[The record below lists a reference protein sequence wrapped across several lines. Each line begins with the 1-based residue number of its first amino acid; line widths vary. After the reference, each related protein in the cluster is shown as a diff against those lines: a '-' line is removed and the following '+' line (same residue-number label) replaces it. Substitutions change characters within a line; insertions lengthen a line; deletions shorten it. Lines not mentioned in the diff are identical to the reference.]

1 MGQAEGKDEV
11 GFIKSICVIL
21 VGSLFLTGCSGNE
34 ERMEI
39 YNNEAEWA
47 EEMFIKH
54 YWNENG
60 KLMNNAYPYDQEREG
75 NLNYWWKA
83 HAVDAMM
90 DGYDRTGD
98 TAYTDMAENIV
109 KSIIKKNGSLFNE
122 FYDDMEWLALSALR
136 LYDATGNETVKN
148 YVLKLWKDIKTAWW
162 TDELGGLAWK
172 KDQRYSRNACSNAP
186 AAILAARLYQHFGD
200 EEDLEWAKKIYDWQ
214 KEYLVDPESG
224 LVYDGLKLEDNGDL
238 NVNKKWIFTYN
249 QGTYIGAAVE
259 LYKITKDKTYL
270 ADAEK
275 TAASAMKYHVN
286 AETGIMKE
294 EGTGDGGL
302 FKGILIRYLT
312 ELYEVNG
319 SSAIKEMIYLNADTL
334 LSKGSTKE
342 VGLFGTAWDKP
353 HQEPLDISV
362 QLSGVFLIEAAAKI
376 ERLDA
381 K

>member
-1 MGQAEGKDEV
+1 
-11 GFIKSICVIL
+11 
-21 VGSLFLTGCSGNE
+21 
-34 ERMEI
+34 MEI
-39 YNNEAEWA
+39 YNDQAEWS

-60 KLMNNAYPYDQEREG
+60 KLMNNAYPYDTEREG

-98 TAYTDMAENIV
+98 TAYTDKAESIV
-109 KSIIKKNGSLFNE
+109 KSIIKKNGSLFND

-214 KEYLVDPESG
+214 KEHLVDLGSG
-224 LVYDGLKLEDNGDL
+224 LVYDGLKLEENGEL
-238 NVNKKWIFTYN
+238 NVNKDWIFTYN

-275 TAASAMKYHVN
+275 TAASALKHHVN

-312 ELYEVNG
+312 ELYEVNK
-319 SSAIKEMIYLNADTL
+319 SSAIKEMIYHNADTL

-342 VGLFGTAWDKP
+342 VGLFGPSWDKP